1 MYTPSYRPP
10 AVVGGLL
17 ERKQRLYDEELLP
30 LLARDEEIV
39 ARMKDPA
46 IKDVKIHASLLL
58 ELASVYAQFNE
69 LFVNNSLTLEEPIGP
84 AAFSLYYKHPP
95 IVEPTL
101 LRPGVPTQVSKAD
114 RARIWTANAEPYAFP
129 QPAYNDDDTIVI
141 SDDEAMSDAL
151 PVGPYDRAV
160 VRTHAAAPMRQKG
173 TYADL
178 FRQ

>member
-1 MYTPSYRPP
+1 
-10 AVVGGLL
+10 
-17 ERKQRLYDEELLP
+17 
-30 LLARDEEIV
+30 
-39 ARMKDPA
+39 
-46 IKDVKIHASLLL
+46 
-58 ELASVYAQFNE
+58 

-160 VRTHAAAPMRQKG
+160 VHTRAPTHPKAS
-173 TYADL
+173 TYASSL
-178 FRQ
+178 FRPY